1 MGSSADSRYYTCSK
15 CMRVYD
21 WETEAK
27 KIQNHRCKDRTKQ
40 LDRESLKGLRA
51 SLGYSRIGRNNV

>member
-1 MGSSADSRYYTCSK
+1 MGSSADSRYYTCPK

-27 KIQNHRCKDRTKQ
+27 KIKNHRCKTKR

-51 SLGYSRIGRNNV
+51 SLGYSRIGRGNV